1 MANRQRLKSRGGG
14 EEGWLLSYADLITNL
29 LIFFVMLLSAS
40 QVSTVKMQRM
50 SQSLSGKKNTTSLSQ
65 IKKEMDASI
74 AKDHLES
81 TISTR
86 MTDDGLEI
94 SLNSGVVFDQGSAE
108 IRTEWDPVLKT
119 LLARL
124 SPYTEKY
131 RIAIEGHTDNLPI
144 TSSRFPSNWELSS
157 ERAMQVRQR
166 LENSGVKSQK
176 MRVEAYGETK
186 PPPAKDLLGLNEEQ
200 ANARRR
206 RVVVRLF

>member
-1 MANRQRLKSRGGG
+1 MTNRQRLRSRGGG
-14 EEGWLLSYADLITNL
+14 DEGWLLSYADLITNL

-40 QVSTVKMQRM
+40 QVSKVKMQRM
-50 SQSLSGKKNTTSLSQ
+50 TQSFTGKKTTSSLSQ
-65 IKKEMDASI
+65 IKKEMDGSI
-74 AKDHLES
+74 ALDHLES
-81 TISTR
+81 TITTR
-86 MTDDGLEI
+86 LTDDGLEI
-94 SLNSGVVFDQGSAE
+94 SLNSGVVFDVGSAN
-108 IRTEWDPVLKT
+108 IRTEWDPILKK

-124 SPYTEKY
+124 KPYTEKY

-166 LENSGVKSQK
+166 LEISGVNSQK
-176 MRVEAYGETK
+176 MRIEAYGDTK
-186 PPPAKDLLGLNEEQ
+186 PPPANELQGLNGDQ